1 MKPLLQLLRYARPYA
16 VSLAA
21 AYACMF
27 VFALTTAFLAFL
39 TGPALNFIFSGNLND
54 VLLGQT
60 GEIRTMWRW
69 LPTAWV
75 TGAQHLSST
84 AALWVVPVLL
94 VATAVVK
101 GLCQT
106 GQLYL
111 LGRTSQSML
120 RALREDAFAALLTQ
134 PPTFFERRTH
144 GDLLSRLTHDA
155 NLVEQAVFNGCGPML
170 RDTLAVV
177 ILLVFCFVTDSSLAL
192 LTFITVPL
200 AVWPLSRFTG
210 WLKRVSRH
218 GQQAQGH
225 INAVCYEALAGV
237 RVVQA
242 FGAEAHEQS
251 RLRRAAADYWAQL
264 RLSYLIRA
272 LRTPTMEILG
282 TMALA
287 ALVALLGYRVQHTH
301 ADPAHYI
308 SFFAAIVMM
317 YDPLKKLGA
326 VSDYL
331 AAGAAASQRLM
342 EIIQLTPPIRDKADA
357 IAMGG
362 FQDAVRFESVGFT
375 YGDKPVLCDVNLTL
389 PRGSMVALV
398 GASGAGKSTLG
409 HLLPRFYDVTS
420 GRICFDDHDIRDIR
434 LKHLRAQVS
443 VVGQETFLFNTTV
456 ANNVAYGCPDASRAA
471 IERAACAAF
480 ADAFIQE
487 LPHGY
492 DTVIGEQGI
501 TLSGGQRQRLAIAR
515 ALLRDAPLLIL
526 DEATSHLDVES
537 ERFLQAAF
545 DTLLVGRTA
554 LVIAHR
560 LSTVRHADAIAVLK
574 NGRIVEQGK
583 HEVLLRQRGE
593 YARLYAMQFLER
605 PSNVSAAAA
614 AAHA

>member
-1 MKPLLQLLRYARPYA
+1 
-16 VSLAA
+16 
-21 AYACMF
+21 
-27 VFALTTAFLAFL
+27 
-39 TGPALNFIFSGNLND
+39 
-54 VLLGQT
+54 
-60 GEIRTMWRW
+60 
-69 LPTAWV
+69 
-75 TGAQHLSST
+75 
-84 AALWVVPVLL
+84 
-94 VATAVVK
+94 
-101 GLCQT
+101 
-106 GQLYL
+106 
-111 LGRTSQSML
+111 
-120 RALREDAFAALLTQ
+120 
-134 PPTFFERRTH
+134 
-144 GDLLSRLTHDA
+144 
-155 NLVEQAVFNGCGPML
+155 
-170 RDTLAVV
+170 
-177 ILLVFCFVTDSSLAL
+177 VTDSSLAM

-200 AVWPLSRFTG
+200 AVWPLSRFAG
-210 WLKRVSRH
+210 WLKRVSRR
-218 GQQAQGH
+218 GQAAQGH

-242 FGAEAHEQS
+242 FGAEAHEQE
-251 RLRRAAADYWAQL
+251 RLRRAAQDYWGQL

-287 ALVALLGYRVQHTH
+287 ALVALLGYRVQHTG

-331 AAGAAASQRLM
+331 AAGAAAAQRLL
-342 EIIQLTPPIRDKADA
+342 EIIQLTPVICDRANAISMGSFKDA
-357 IAMGG
+357 I
-362 FQDAVRFESVGFT
+362 RFENVGFT

-389 PRGSMVALV
+389 PRGGMVALV
-398 GASGAGKSTLG
+398 GPSGAGKSTLG
-409 HLLPRFYDVTS
+409 NLLPRFYDVTS
-420 GRICFDDHDIRDIR
+420 GRILFDTHDLRDIR

-456 ANNVAYGCPDASRAA
+456 ADNIAYGCPSTTRPAV
-471 IERAACAAF
+471 ERAARAAF
-480 ADAFIQE
+480 AEGFINE
-487 LPHGY
+487 LPQGY
-492 DTVIGEQGI
+492 DTVIGERGI

-545 DTLLVGRTA
+545 DTLMVGRTS

-583 HEVLLRQRGE
+583 HDALLRQRGE
-593 YARLYAMQFLER
+593 YARLYTMQFAER
-605 PSNVSAAAA
+605 PAKDRTVATQALG
-614 AAHA
+614 